1 MSAQKHRLGVLTR
14 TYNLCL
20 EQKYKEYQKFLV
32 ILVFLY
38 ENFQF
43 LEVKFSIYLNRRVF
57 VMKISKLLLWAPS
70 FKKAL
75 CRHKSFN

>member
-1 MSAQKHRLGVLTR
+1 MSAQKHRMGVLTR
-14 TYNLCL
+14 TYNLCF
-20 EQKYKEYQKFLV
+20 EQKYKEYQNFLV
-32 ILVFLY
+32 IFLY

-43 LEVKFSIYLNRRVF
+43 LEVKFSIYLSRRVF

-70 FKKAL
+70 FNKAL